1 MVLVAPQTAPHDDGA
16 DTAERGLRVIEGRAP
31 AGGVLEL
38 LRAEGL
44 ARLPSLGGL
53 AGGLRAW
60 LEDAAYAAVSG
71 RGEGAP
77 PLVLGA
83 RELLGPAAVVQ
94 AGAVAPEPRPRG
106 AGAASEPDPPH
117 DVIVARLVH
126 ALFRQ
131 LVTVGALDDPLGDAL
146 DALRVRGGRA
156 DRVVAHVEALAPPE
170 RRSLGETVGAHA
182 SRLVALL
189 PRPLPE
195 WLPRTDERVAIP
207 LAGGGVVLR
216 GVFDLVVDVPHGR
229 SRSRGAVALSTG
241 GAWGRTRRSLHY
253 LALLDTLR
261 SATPPFR
268 LAQADSST
276 GRFGAEDVR
285 DEHLRAMTAHVC
297 AWLAGA
303 SWGTA
308 VGGA

>member
-1 MVLVAPQTAPHDDGA
+1 MVLVAPQMAPREDGG
-16 DTAERGLRVIEGRAP
+16 DTAERGLRVIEGGTA

-38 LRAEGL
+38 LRADGL
-44 ARLPSLGGL
+44 TRLPSSAGL

-60 LEDAAYAAVSG
+60 LEDAAYAAVRL
-71 RGEGAP
+71 RGEDAP

-83 RELLGPAAVVQ
+83 RQLFGPAAAVHVAAASPAPGVVES
-94 AGAVAPEPRPRG
+94 GAVPEP
-106 AGAASEPDPPH
+106 DLQH
-117 DVIVARLVH
+117 DLVVVRLVH

-131 LVTVGALDDPLGDAL
+131 IVTVGALDDPLHDAV
-146 DALRVRGGRA
+146 DALRARGGRA
-156 DRVVAHVEALAPPE
+156 GGVVQYVDALPAAE
-170 RRSLGETVGAHA
+170 RRSLGETVRVHA
-182 SRLVALL
+182 SHLLELL

-207 LAGGGVVLR
+207 LAGGGVVLH
-216 GVFDLVVDVPHGR
+216 GVFDLVVDVPLDRGR
-229 SRSRGAVALSTG
+229 ARGALALSTG
-241 GAWGRTRRSLHY
+241 GAWGRARRSLHY

-261 SATPPFR
+261 SGRPPFR
-268 LAQADSST
+268 LTQVDSST

-285 DEHLRAMTAHVC
+285 EEHLRVMTAHVC
-297 AWLAGA
+297 AWLAGV

>member
-1 MVLVAPQTAPHDDGA
+1 MVLVAPQTPAREDGG
-16 DTAERGLRVIEGRAP
+16 DTAERGLRVIQGRAP

-38 LRAEGL
+38 LRADGL
-44 ARLPSLGGL
+44 ARLPSSTGL

-60 LEDAAYAAVSG
+60 LEDAAYAATSV

-77 PLVLGA
+77 PIVLGA
-83 RELLGPAAVVQ
+83 RQLLGPAVVFQ
-94 AGAVAPEPRPRG
+94 AAAGPPEPG
-106 AGAASEPDPPH
+106 AGGAGGAPEPDPPH
-117 DVIVARLVH
+117 DLLVARLVH

-131 LVTVGALDDPLGDAL
+131 IVTVGALDDPLQDAL
-146 DALRVRGGRA
+146 DALRVRGDRA
-156 DRVVAHVEALAPPE
+156 DGIVGHVEGLAPPE
-170 RRSLGETVGAHA
+170 RRSLRETVGAHA
-182 SRLVALL
+182 SRLVELL

-229 SRSRGAVALSTG
+229 GRSRCALALSTG

-261 SATPPFR
+261 SGTPPFR

-285 DEHLRAMTAHVC
+285 EDHLQAMTAHVC